1 MYTGLNSDTRK
12 TQTTWRRRAGVFIC
26 LLALVTG
33 TFAHVGQSAAA
44 PMASEQAAVT
54 AAHLADGSSPENRAL
69 APQHCAPNGQCSM
82 MHAMGPLAS
91 ASGLHDPHAVDSI
104 PEQFPGDHITSP
116 LRHPPKAI
124 ETL

>member
-1 MYTGLNSDTRK
+1 MYTELNSDTRK

-54 AAHLADGSSPENRAL
+54 AVHLADGSSPENRAL
-69 APQHCAPNGQCSM
+69 APQHCAPNGQCTV
-82 MHAMGPLAS
+82 HAVVPLAS
-91 ASGLHDPHAVDSI
+91 ASGLHGPQAVDSI

-116 LRHPPKAI
+116 LRLPPKTI

>member
-1 MYTGLNSDTRK
+1 MYTELNSDTRK

-69 APQHCAPNGQCSM
+69 APQHCAPNGQCT
-82 MHAMGPLAS
+82 MHAVVPLAS
-91 ASGLHDPHAVDSI
+91 ANGLHGPQVVGSI

-116 LRHPPKAI
+116 LRLPPKAI